1 MNIRIDFVFSYWI
14 FAWFLLYYF
23 KLTRLNPLFALEIA
37 TIENTIVLLL
47 MIYYKVPIFN
57 IIGFLIINTFIK
69 ILPVIYLWKTKTKIR
84 DVITTIILYIIYLIW
99 LYINKEKNVFKVQ
112 HDIYKSLIHG
122 KSETPF
128 MSLLKNLKKY
138 FVKES

>member
-47 MIYYKVPIFN
+47 MIYYKVPVFN
-57 IIGFLIINTFIK
+57 IIRFLIINTFIK
-69 ILPVIYLWKTKTKIR
+69 ILPVIYLWETKIILR
-84 DVITTIILYIIYLIW
+84 DIIVTCLLYLTYLLW
-99 LYINKEKNVFKVQ
+99 LYINKEKDVFKIQ
-112 HDIYKSLIHG
+112 YDIYKSLIHG
-122 KSETPF
+122 KSDTPF
-128 MSLLKNLKKY
+128 MSLTQKLKKY